1 MAKKNESFF
10 KPLEGKSSK
19 ELEKML
25 LENREE
31 QFQNNMKHKT
41 GQLEKSH
48 TLKETRKKIAQIKT
62 ALAGLK
68 G

>member
-10 KPLEGKSSK
+10 KSLADKSSND
-19 ELEKML
+19 LQKML
-25 LENREE
+25 LDNKEE
-31 QFQNNMKHKT
+31 LFQNNMKHKT
-41 GQLEKSH
+41 GQLEKPH
-48 TLKETRKKIAQIKT
+48 HLKETRKKIAQIKT

>member
-1 MAKKNESFF
+1 MAKKSESFF
-10 KPLEGKSSK
+10 KSLEGKSSK
-19 ELEKML
+19 ELEQMI

-48 TLKETRKKIAQIKT
+48 VLRETKKKIAQIKT

>member
-1 MAKKNESFF
+1 
-10 KPLEGKSSK
+10 
-19 ELEKML
+19 ML

-31 QFQNNMKHKT
+31 QFKDNMKHKT

>member
-1 MAKKNESFF
+1 MAKKKESFL
-10 KPLEGKSSK
+10 KSLEGKSSK
-19 ELEKML
+19 ELVKLL

-62 ALAGLK
+62 TLAGLK

>member
-1 MAKKNESFF
+1 
-10 KPLEGKSSK
+10 
-19 ELEKML
+19 ML

-48 TLKETRKKIAQIKT
+48 ILKETRKKIAQIKT

>member
-10 KPLEGKSSK
+10 KSLEGKSSK

-48 TLKETRKKIAQIKT
+48 TPKETRKKIAQIKT